1 MLARFA
7 AGHDSKA
14 HMDSQQRLAVQ
25 KETRRSEW
33 PTGSGAPKVARRQGL
48 KNGSTKEARP
58 RYGPAPE
65 AAPSSSPTVARSKAQ
80 SCKEFDLVASI
91 LASRA
96 VT

>member
-25 KETRRSEW
+25 KETRSEW
-33 PTGSGAPKVARRQGL
+33 PTGSGAPKVARRQGRGL
-48 KNGSTKEARP
+48 KNGSSKEARP

-65 AAPSSSPTVARSKAQ
+65 AAPSSSQQEQPHCCA
-80 SCKEFDLVASI
+80 
-91 LASRA
+91 
-96 VT
+96 

>member
-48 KNGSTKEARP
+48 KSKLQRGKATLWASP
-58 RYGPAPE
+58 RSSPQQPP
-65 AAPSSSPTVARSKAQ
+65 AAPLLRVAGESSTLS
-80 SCKEFDLVASI
+80 
-91 LASRA
+91 SRY
-96 VT
+96 